1 MVRLAIKKNRFKT
14 LKSLII
20 IFFLI
25 PKNLKNEL
33 FLLCSNND
41 KHTIHRHRKNFVPR
55 KKVIASEVSCTD
67 KACRVQK
74 ENLDQCAIKTEKN

>member
-1 MVRLAIKKNRFKT
+1 MVRWAIKKNRFKT
-14 LKSLII
+14 FKSLII
-20 IFFLI
+20 NIFLI

-41 KHTIHRHRKNFVPR
+41 KHTIHRHKNVVPR
-55 KKVIASEVSCTD
+55 KKVTASEVSCTD

-74 ENLDQCAIKTEKN
+74 ENLDQCAIKTEKNL